1 MTRTSRDRFARAQKR
16 RRLRRWS
23 VVLGGAA
30 ILGLIVFAGWIVW
43 FSSWLAVD
51 NVNVSGQ
58 SSLKTTT
65 VKEKADVPDGV
76 PLARIDTTA
85 IEARVSSIARIEK
98 VAVTRGWPHTVR
110 INVTE
115 RTPVAW
121 MEVDKQVR
129 AIDRNGVDYRRLS
142 KPPKGLTEMRI
153 PTGEDRQAA
162 IDACAEVLQS
172 LSSHDASLLKR
183 ISVIKAETPDS
194 IELTIGKGRSIRWG
208 SPGEVQEK
216 LRVLSTL
223 LDTVNAGYYDVSA
236 PARPT
241 TRK

>member
-76 PLARIDTTA
+76 PLARIDITA
-85 IEARVSSIARIEK
+85 IEARVSSIARGGR
-98 VAVTRGWPHTVR
+98 VASRPGWPH
-110 INVTE
+110 
-115 RTPVAW
+115 
-121 MEVDKQVR
+121 
-129 AIDRNGVDYRRLS
+129 
-142 KPPKGLTEMRI
+142 
-153 PTGEDRQAA
+153 
-162 IDACAEVLQS
+162 
-172 LSSHDASLLKR
+172 
-183 ISVIKAETPDS
+183 
-194 IELTIGKGRSIRWG
+194 
-208 SPGEVQEK
+208 
-216 LRVLSTL
+216 
-223 LDTVNAGYYDVSA
+223 
-236 PARPT
+236 
-241 TRK
+241 